1 MKSALKKVSLIL
13 AICFVAF
20 HLYTAA
26 FGTMPGIAQKSIH
39 LGFLLVIFYINAMVD
54 SEKRWEQIFLGIM
67 ALFALGGCAY
77 ITILDENLQL
87 RAGIVY
93 ASDILFA
100 ILLIIAIF
108 EACRRKMGNP
118 LVIITLVFVAYAFLG
133 KYIPGF
139 LNQPGMTLK
148 KFTSLVYLTTDGIFG
163 SPLYASASYVV
174 LFVLLGAIMS
184 VSGIGDYMTNL
195 ATSLFGHMRGG
206 PAKVAVVASGFF
218 GSISGSPTANVIGTG
233 TFTIPMMKKNGFE
246 PEFAAA
252 VEATASTGG
261 AIMPPIMGSTA
272 FIMAEMLGIPYT
284 AVAKAALIP
293 AILYFL
299 AVLFGVDIYAAK
311 HGLKGIPRS
320 QLPKV
325 RSMLK
330 QIYML
335 APLIFLIFCM
345 AVFNMTIVRSGLL
358 TIIVT
363 LVLVEI
369 NPKTRMTKEQWLQ
382 IPVQTVKSAVSVGI
396 ACAMAGIISGVIMGS
411 GLGYRISSIL
421 TSVAG
426 TSMLLLLVLT
436 MVVSLIMGMG
446 VPTTAAYLVL
456 ASLVA
461 PTMIQLGIPPLAA
474 HMFIFYFGCISSIT
488 PPVALAAYAGAGL
501 AGCDPNKTGYK
512 AFRLAFCSFLM
523 PYLFVYN
530 PVLLMEGGVL
540 DILWSLVTALIGAY
554 LLASGFEGFFFRW
567 SLKWFERPLM
577 ILGAVMLIVPGM
589 TLSCYNAGGEFEGLP
604 AEQIMHVA
612 THSGTGA
619 TVHVITSAK
628 SDINS
633 IPDLAGT
640 KFGVTAGMMAGYLDD
655 VLWAYDM
662 TTDDLGSVVNLSL
675 SDLCTALQD
684 GNIDAFLYATPAPG
698 TNFTDLA
705 MSFGIKV
712 VDIGQEAVDKLM
724 AEKPWYHTVVIPAGT
739 YDGCDEDITTFAQY
753 TALCA
758 RADVPEETV
767 YNLVKTMM
775 ENADALEA
783 VHKNA
788 AGTCPE
794 RGIEGALIPMHPGAE
809 RYYKEV
815 GVLD

>member
-206 PAKVAVVASGFF
+206 PAKVAVV

-589 TLSCYNAGGEFEGLP
+589 
-604 AEQIMHVA
+604 V
-612 THSGTGA
+612 
-619 TVHVITSAK
+619 
-628 SDINS
+628 
-633 IPDLAGT
+633 
-640 KFGVTAGMMAGYLDD
+640 
-655 VLWAYDM
+655 
-662 TTDDLGSVVNLSL
+662 
-675 SDLCTALQD
+675 
-684 GNIDAFLYATPAPG
+684 
-698 TNFTDLA
+698 TDLV
-705 MSFGIKV
+705 GIAIIV
-712 VDIGQEAVDKLM
+712 VEFVTEFMFKRS
-724 AEKPWYHTVVIPAGT
+724 EKFVPVTVSQS
-739 YDGCDEDITTFAQY
+739 TT
-753 TALCA
+753 
-758 RADVPEETV
+758 
-767 YNLVKTMM
+767 
-775 ENADALEA
+775 
-783 VHKNA
+783 
-788 AGTCPE
+788 
-794 RGIEGALIPMHPGAE
+794 
-809 RYYKEV
+809 
-815 GVLD
+815 

>member
-512 AFRLAFCSFLM
+512 AFRTSSGAWLPRSLAPICWPPASRA
-523 PYLFVYN
+523 
-530 PVLLMEGGVL
+530 
-540 DILWSLVTALIGAY
+540 SSSAGA
-554 LLASGFEGFFFRW
+554 
-567 SLKWFERPLM
+567 
-577 ILGAVMLIVPGM
+577 
-589 TLSCYNAGGEFEGLP
+589 
-604 AEQIMHVA
+604 
-612 THSGTGA
+612 
-619 TVHVITSAK
+619 
-628 SDINS
+628 
-633 IPDLAGT
+633 
-640 KFGVTAGMMAGYLDD
+640 
-655 VLWAYDM
+655 
-662 TTDDLGSVVNLSL
+662 
-675 SDLCTALQD
+675 
-684 GNIDAFLYATPAPG
+684 
-698 TNFTDLA
+698 
-705 MSFGIKV
+705 
-712 VDIGQEAVDKLM
+712 
-724 AEKPWYHTVVIPAGT
+724 
-739 YDGCDEDITTFAQY
+739 
-753 TALCA
+753 
-758 RADVPEETV
+758 
-767 YNLVKTMM
+767 
-775 ENADALEA
+775 
-783 VHKNA
+783 
-788 AGTCPE
+788 
-794 RGIEGALIPMHPGAE
+794 
-809 RYYKEV
+809 
-815 GVLD
+815 

>member
-26 FGTMPGIAQKSIH
+26 FGTVPGIAQKSIH

-567 SLKWFERPLM
+567 SLKWFERPFM

-589 TLSCYNAGGEFEGLP
+589 
-604 AEQIMHVA
+604 V
-612 THSGTGA
+612 
-619 TVHVITSAK
+619 
-628 SDINS
+628 
-633 IPDLAGT
+633 
-640 KFGVTAGMMAGYLDD
+640 
-655 VLWAYDM
+655 
-662 TTDDLGSVVNLSL
+662 
-675 SDLCTALQD
+675 
-684 GNIDAFLYATPAPG
+684 
-698 TNFTDLA
+698 TDLV
-705 MSFGIKV
+705 GIAIIV
-712 VDIGQEAVDKLM
+712 VEFVTEFMFKRS
-724 AEKPWYHTVVIPAGT
+724 EKFVPVTVSQS
-739 YDGCDEDITTFAQY
+739 TT
-753 TALCA
+753 
-758 RADVPEETV
+758 
-767 YNLVKTMM
+767 
-775 ENADALEA
+775 
-783 VHKNA
+783 
-788 AGTCPE
+788 
-794 RGIEGALIPMHPGAE
+794 
-809 RYYKEV
+809 
-815 GVLD
+815 

>member
-335 APLIFLIFCM
+335 APLIFLM

-488 PPVALAAYAGAGL
+488 PPVALAAYAG
-501 AGCDPNKTGYK
+501 CDPNKTGYK

-589 TLSCYNAGGEFEGLP
+589 
-604 AEQIMHVA
+604 V
-612 THSGTGA
+612 
-619 TVHVITSAK
+619 
-628 SDINS
+628 
-633 IPDLAGT
+633 
-640 KFGVTAGMMAGYLDD
+640 
-655 VLWAYDM
+655 
-662 TTDDLGSVVNLSL
+662 
-675 SDLCTALQD
+675 
-684 GNIDAFLYATPAPG
+684 
-698 TNFTDLA
+698 TDLV
-705 MSFGIKV
+705 GIAIIV
-712 VDIGQEAVDKLM
+712 VEFVTEFMFKRS
-724 AEKPWYHTVVIPAGT
+724 EKFVPVTVSQS
-739 YDGCDEDITTFAQY
+739 TT
-753 TALCA
+753 
-758 RADVPEETV
+758 
-767 YNLVKTMM
+767 
-775 ENADALEA
+775 
-783 VHKNA
+783 
-788 AGTCPE
+788 
-794 RGIEGALIPMHPGAE
+794 
-809 RYYKEV
+809 
-815 GVLD
+815 

>member
-589 TLSCYNAGGEFEGLP
+589 
-604 AEQIMHVA
+604 V
-612 THSGTGA
+612 
-619 TVHVITSAK
+619 
-628 SDINS
+628 
-633 IPDLAGT
+633 
-640 KFGVTAGMMAGYLDD
+640 
-655 VLWAYDM
+655 
-662 TTDDLGSVVNLSL
+662 
-675 SDLCTALQD
+675 
-684 GNIDAFLYATPAPG
+684 
-698 TNFTDLA
+698 TDLV
-705 MSFGIKV
+705 GIAIIV
-712 VDIGQEAVDKLM
+712 VE
-724 AEKPWYHTVVIPAGT
+724 
-739 YDGCDEDITTFAQY
+739 F
-753 TALCA
+753 
-758 RADVPEETV
+758 VPEFMFKRSEKFVPVTV
-767 YNLVKTMM
+767 SQST
-775 ENADALEA
+775 
-783 VHKNA
+783 
-788 AGTCPE
+788 T
-794 RGIEGALIPMHPGAE
+794 
-809 RYYKEV
+809 
-815 GVLD
+815 

>member
-13 AICFVAF
+13 AICFVAI

-589 TLSCYNAGGEFEGLP
+589 
-604 AEQIMHVA
+604 V
-612 THSGTGA
+612 
-619 TVHVITSAK
+619 
-628 SDINS
+628 
-633 IPDLAGT
+633 
-640 KFGVTAGMMAGYLDD
+640 
-655 VLWAYDM
+655 
-662 TTDDLGSVVNLSL
+662 
-675 SDLCTALQD
+675 
-684 GNIDAFLYATPAPG
+684 
-698 TNFTDLA
+698 TDLV
-705 MSFGIKV
+705 GIAIIV
-712 VDIGQEAVDKLM
+712 VEFVTEFMFKRS
-724 AEKPWYHTVVIPAGT
+724 EKFVPVTVSQS
-739 YDGCDEDITTFAQY
+739 TT
-753 TALCA
+753 
-758 RADVPEETV
+758 
-767 YNLVKTMM
+767 
-775 ENADALEA
+775 
-783 VHKNA
+783 
-788 AGTCPE
+788 
-794 RGIEGALIPMHPGAE
+794 
-809 RYYKEV
+809 
-815 GVLD
+815 

>member
-148 KFTSLVYLTTDGIFG
+148 KFTSLVYLATDGIFG

-589 TLSCYNAGGEFEGLP
+589 
-604 AEQIMHVA
+604 V
-612 THSGTGA
+612 
-619 TVHVITSAK
+619 
-628 SDINS
+628 
-633 IPDLAGT
+633 
-640 KFGVTAGMMAGYLDD
+640 
-655 VLWAYDM
+655 
-662 TTDDLGSVVNLSL
+662 
-675 SDLCTALQD
+675 
-684 GNIDAFLYATPAPG
+684 
-698 TNFTDLA
+698 TDLV
-705 MSFGIKV
+705 GIAIIV
-712 VDIGQEAVDKLM
+712 VEFVTEFMFKRS
-724 AEKPWYHTVVIPAGT
+724 EKFVPVTVSQS
-739 YDGCDEDITTFAQY
+739 TT
-753 TALCA
+753 
-758 RADVPEETV
+758 
-767 YNLVKTMM
+767 
-775 ENADALEA
+775 
-783 VHKNA
+783 
-788 AGTCPE
+788 
-794 RGIEGALIPMHPGAE
+794 
-809 RYYKEV
+809 
-815 GVLD
+815 

>member
-335 APLIFLIFCM
+335 ATLIFLIFCM

-589 TLSCYNAGGEFEGLP
+589 
-604 AEQIMHVA
+604 V
-612 THSGTGA
+612 
-619 TVHVITSAK
+619 
-628 SDINS
+628 
-633 IPDLAGT
+633 
-640 KFGVTAGMMAGYLDD
+640 
-655 VLWAYDM
+655 
-662 TTDDLGSVVNLSL
+662 
-675 SDLCTALQD
+675 
-684 GNIDAFLYATPAPG
+684 
-698 TNFTDLA
+698 TDLV
-705 MSFGIKV
+705 GIAIIV
-712 VDIGQEAVDKLM
+712 VEFVTEFMFKRS
-724 AEKPWYHTVVIPAGT
+724 EKFVPVTVSQS
-739 YDGCDEDITTFAQY
+739 TT
-753 TALCA
+753 
-758 RADVPEETV
+758 
-767 YNLVKTMM
+767 
-775 ENADALEA
+775 
-783 VHKNA
+783 
-788 AGTCPE
+788 
-794 RGIEGALIPMHPGAE
+794 
-809 RYYKEV
+809 
-815 GVLD
+815 

>member
-396 ACAMAGIISGVIMGS
+396 ACAMAGIIMGS

-589 TLSCYNAGGEFEGLP
+589 
-604 AEQIMHVA
+604 V
-612 THSGTGA
+612 
-619 TVHVITSAK
+619 
-628 SDINS
+628 
-633 IPDLAGT
+633 
-640 KFGVTAGMMAGYLDD
+640 
-655 VLWAYDM
+655 
-662 TTDDLGSVVNLSL
+662 
-675 SDLCTALQD
+675 
-684 GNIDAFLYATPAPG
+684 
-698 TNFTDLA
+698 TDLV
-705 MSFGIKV
+705 GIAIIV
-712 VDIGQEAVDKLM
+712 VEFVTEFMFKRS
-724 AEKPWYHTVVIPAGT
+724 EKFVPVTVSQS
-739 YDGCDEDITTFAQY
+739 TT
-753 TALCA
+753 
-758 RADVPEETV
+758 
-767 YNLVKTMM
+767 
-775 ENADALEA
+775 
-783 VHKNA
+783 
-788 AGTCPE
+788 
-794 RGIEGALIPMHPGAE
+794 
-809 RYYKEV
+809 
-815 GVLD
+815 

>member
-1 MKSALKKVSLIL
+1 MHPSLRALLTSKKVVTKAVS
-13 AICFVAF
+13 
-20 HLYTAA
+20 
-26 FGTMPGIAQKSIH
+26 
-39 LGFLLVIFYINAMVD
+39 
-54 SEKRWEQIFLGIM
+54 
-67 ALFALGGCAY
+67 Y

-589 TLSCYNAGGEFEGLP
+589 
-604 AEQIMHVA
+604 V
-612 THSGTGA
+612 
-619 TVHVITSAK
+619 
-628 SDINS
+628 
-633 IPDLAGT
+633 
-640 KFGVTAGMMAGYLDD
+640 
-655 VLWAYDM
+655 
-662 TTDDLGSVVNLSL
+662 
-675 SDLCTALQD
+675 
-684 GNIDAFLYATPAPG
+684 
-698 TNFTDLA
+698 TDLV
-705 MSFGIKV
+705 GIAIIV
-712 VDIGQEAVDKLM
+712 VEFVTEFMFKRS
-724 AEKPWYHTVVIPAGT
+724 EKFVPVTVSQS
-739 YDGCDEDITTFAQY
+739 TT
-753 TALCA
+753 
-758 RADVPEETV
+758 
-767 YNLVKTMM
+767 
-775 ENADALEA
+775 
-783 VHKNA
+783 
-788 AGTCPE
+788 
-794 RGIEGALIPMHPGAE
+794 
-809 RYYKEV
+809 
-815 GVLD
+815 

>member
-488 PPVALAAYAGAGL
+488 PPVALAAYASAGL

-589 TLSCYNAGGEFEGLP
+589 
-604 AEQIMHVA
+604 V
-612 THSGTGA
+612 
-619 TVHVITSAK
+619 
-628 SDINS
+628 
-633 IPDLAGT
+633 
-640 KFGVTAGMMAGYLDD
+640 
-655 VLWAYDM
+655 
-662 TTDDLGSVVNLSL
+662 
-675 SDLCTALQD
+675 
-684 GNIDAFLYATPAPG
+684 
-698 TNFTDLA
+698 TDLV
-705 MSFGIKV
+705 GIAIIV
-712 VDIGQEAVDKLM
+712 VEFVTEFMFKRS
-724 AEKPWYHTVVIPAGT
+724 EKFVPVTVSQS
-739 YDGCDEDITTFAQY
+739 TT
-753 TALCA
+753 
-758 RADVPEETV
+758 
-767 YNLVKTMM
+767 
-775 ENADALEA
+775 
-783 VHKNA
+783 
-788 AGTCPE
+788 
-794 RGIEGALIPMHPGAE
+794 
-809 RYYKEV
+809 
-815 GVLD
+815 

>member
-54 SEKRWEQIFLGIM
+54 SEKRWEPIFLGIM

-589 TLSCYNAGGEFEGLP
+589 
-604 AEQIMHVA
+604 V
-612 THSGTGA
+612 
-619 TVHVITSAK
+619 
-628 SDINS
+628 
-633 IPDLAGT
+633 
-640 KFGVTAGMMAGYLDD
+640 
-655 VLWAYDM
+655 
-662 TTDDLGSVVNLSL
+662 
-675 SDLCTALQD
+675 
-684 GNIDAFLYATPAPG
+684 
-698 TNFTDLA
+698 TDLV
-705 MSFGIKV
+705 GIAIIV
-712 VDIGQEAVDKLM
+712 VEFVTEFMFKRS
-724 AEKPWYHTVVIPAGT
+724 EKFVPVTVSQS
-739 YDGCDEDITTFAQY
+739 TT
-753 TALCA
+753 
-758 RADVPEETV
+758 
-767 YNLVKTMM
+767 
-775 ENADALEA
+775 
-783 VHKNA
+783 
-788 AGTCPE
+788 
-794 RGIEGALIPMHPGAE
+794 
-809 RYYKEV
+809 
-815 GVLD
+815 

>member
-396 ACAMAGIISGVIMGS
+396 TCAMAGIISGVIMGS

-589 TLSCYNAGGEFEGLP
+589 
-604 AEQIMHVA
+604 V
-612 THSGTGA
+612 
-619 TVHVITSAK
+619 
-628 SDINS
+628 
-633 IPDLAGT
+633 
-640 KFGVTAGMMAGYLDD
+640 
-655 VLWAYDM
+655 
-662 TTDDLGSVVNLSL
+662 
-675 SDLCTALQD
+675 
-684 GNIDAFLYATPAPG
+684 
-698 TNFTDLA
+698 TDLV
-705 MSFGIKV
+705 GIAIIV
-712 VDIGQEAVDKLM
+712 VEFVTEFMFKRS
-724 AEKPWYHTVVIPAGT
+724 EKFVPVTVSQS
-739 YDGCDEDITTFAQY
+739 TT
-753 TALCA
+753 
-758 RADVPEETV
+758 
-767 YNLVKTMM
+767 
-775 ENADALEA
+775 
-783 VHKNA
+783 
-788 AGTCPE
+788 
-794 RGIEGALIPMHPGAE
+794 
-809 RYYKEV
+809 
-815 GVLD
+815 

>member
-512 AFRLAFCSFLM
+512 AFRLAFCSVLM

-589 TLSCYNAGGEFEGLP
+589 
-604 AEQIMHVA
+604 V
-612 THSGTGA
+612 
-619 TVHVITSAK
+619 
-628 SDINS
+628 
-633 IPDLAGT
+633 
-640 KFGVTAGMMAGYLDD
+640 
-655 VLWAYDM
+655 
-662 TTDDLGSVVNLSL
+662 
-675 SDLCTALQD
+675 
-684 GNIDAFLYATPAPG
+684 
-698 TNFTDLA
+698 TDLV
-705 MSFGIKV
+705 GIAIIV
-712 VDIGQEAVDKLM
+712 VEFVTEFMFKRS
-724 AEKPWYHTVVIPAGT
+724 EKFVPVTVSQS
-739 YDGCDEDITTFAQY
+739 TT
-753 TALCA
+753 
-758 RADVPEETV
+758 
-767 YNLVKTMM
+767 
-775 ENADALEA
+775 
-783 VHKNA
+783 
-788 AGTCPE
+788 
-794 RGIEGALIPMHPGAE
+794 
-809 RYYKEV
+809 
-815 GVLD
+815 

>member
-39 LGFLLVIFYINAMVD
+39 LGFLLVI
-54 SEKRWEQIFLGIM
+54 S
-67 ALFALGGCAY
+67 Y

-589 TLSCYNAGGEFEGLP
+589 
-604 AEQIMHVA
+604 V
-612 THSGTGA
+612 
-619 TVHVITSAK
+619 
-628 SDINS
+628 
-633 IPDLAGT
+633 
-640 KFGVTAGMMAGYLDD
+640 
-655 VLWAYDM
+655 
-662 TTDDLGSVVNLSL
+662 
-675 SDLCTALQD
+675 
-684 GNIDAFLYATPAPG
+684 
-698 TNFTDLA
+698 TDLV
-705 MSFGIKV
+705 GIAIIV
-712 VDIGQEAVDKLM
+712 VEFVTEFMFKRS
-724 AEKPWYHTVVIPAGT
+724 EKFVPVTVSQS
-739 YDGCDEDITTFAQY
+739 TT
-753 TALCA
+753 
-758 RADVPEETV
+758 
-767 YNLVKTMM
+767 
-775 ENADALEA
+775 
-783 VHKNA
+783 
-788 AGTCPE
+788 
-794 RGIEGALIPMHPGAE
+794 
-809 RYYKEV
+809 
-815 GVLD
+815 

>member
-272 FIMAEMLGIPYT
+272 FIMAEMLGIP
-284 AVAKAALIP
+284 
-293 AILYFL
+293 
-299 AVLFGVDIYAAK
+299 
-311 HGLKGIPRS
+311 
-320 QLPKV
+320 
-325 RSMLK
+325 
-330 QIYML
+330 
-335 APLIFLIFCM
+335 
-345 AVFNMTIVRSGLL
+345 
-358 TIIVT
+358 
-363 LVLVEI
+363 
-369 NPKTRMTKEQWLQ
+369 
-382 IPVQTVKSAVSVGI
+382 
-396 ACAMAGIISGVIMGS
+396 
-411 GLGYRISSIL
+411 
-421 TSVAG
+421 
-426 TSMLLLLVLT
+426 
-436 MVVSLIMGMG
+436 
-446 VPTTAAYLVL
+446 
-456 ASLVA
+456 
-461 PTMIQLGIPPLAA
+461 PLAA

-589 TLSCYNAGGEFEGLP
+589 
-604 AEQIMHVA
+604 V
-612 THSGTGA
+612 
-619 TVHVITSAK
+619 
-628 SDINS
+628 
-633 IPDLAGT
+633 
-640 KFGVTAGMMAGYLDD
+640 
-655 VLWAYDM
+655 
-662 TTDDLGSVVNLSL
+662 
-675 SDLCTALQD
+675 
-684 GNIDAFLYATPAPG
+684 
-698 TNFTDLA
+698 TDLV
-705 MSFGIKV
+705 GIAIIV
-712 VDIGQEAVDKLM
+712 VEFVTEFMFKRS
-724 AEKPWYHTVVIPAGT
+724 EKFVPVTVSQS
-739 YDGCDEDITTFAQY
+739 TT
-753 TALCA
+753 
-758 RADVPEETV
+758 
-767 YNLVKTMM
+767 
-775 ENADALEA
+775 
-783 VHKNA
+783 
-788 AGTCPE
+788 
-794 RGIEGALIPMHPGAE
+794 
-809 RYYKEV
+809 
-815 GVLD
+815 

>member
-148 KFTSLVYLTTDGIFG
+148 TFTSLVYLTTDGIFG

-589 TLSCYNAGGEFEGLP
+589 
-604 AEQIMHVA
+604 V
-612 THSGTGA
+612 
-619 TVHVITSAK
+619 
-628 SDINS
+628 
-633 IPDLAGT
+633 
-640 KFGVTAGMMAGYLDD
+640 
-655 VLWAYDM
+655 
-662 TTDDLGSVVNLSL
+662 
-675 SDLCTALQD
+675 
-684 GNIDAFLYATPAPG
+684 
-698 TNFTDLA
+698 TDLV
-705 MSFGIKV
+705 GIAIIV
-712 VDIGQEAVDKLM
+712 VEFVTEFMFKRS
-724 AEKPWYHTVVIPAGT
+724 EKFVPVTVSQS
-739 YDGCDEDITTFAQY
+739 TT
-753 TALCA
+753 
-758 RADVPEETV
+758 
-767 YNLVKTMM
+767 
-775 ENADALEA
+775 
-783 VHKNA
+783 
-788 AGTCPE
+788 
-794 RGIEGALIPMHPGAE
+794 
-809 RYYKEV
+809 
-815 GVLD
+815 

>member
-589 TLSCYNAGGEFEGLP
+589 
-604 AEQIMHVA
+604 V
-612 THSGTGA
+612 
-619 TVHVITSAK
+619 
-628 SDINS
+628 
-633 IPDLAGT
+633 
-640 KFGVTAGMMAGYLDD
+640 
-655 VLWAYDM
+655 
-662 TTDDLGSVVNLSL
+662 
-675 SDLCTALQD
+675 
-684 GNIDAFLYATPAPG
+684 
-698 TNFTDLA
+698 TDLV
-705 MSFGIKV
+705 GIVIIV
-712 VDIGQEAVDKLM
+712 VEFVTEFMFKRS
-724 AEKPWYHTVVIPAGT
+724 EKFVPVTVSQS
-739 YDGCDEDITTFAQY
+739 TT
-753 TALCA
+753 
-758 RADVPEETV
+758 
-767 YNLVKTMM
+767 
-775 ENADALEA
+775 
-783 VHKNA
+783 
-788 AGTCPE
+788 
-794 RGIEGALIPMHPGAE
+794 
-809 RYYKEV
+809 
-815 GVLD
+815 

>member
-133 KYIPGF
+133 KYIPGV

-589 TLSCYNAGGEFEGLP
+589 
-604 AEQIMHVA
+604 V
-612 THSGTGA
+612 
-619 TVHVITSAK
+619 
-628 SDINS
+628 
-633 IPDLAGT
+633 
-640 KFGVTAGMMAGYLDD
+640 
-655 VLWAYDM
+655 
-662 TTDDLGSVVNLSL
+662 
-675 SDLCTALQD
+675 
-684 GNIDAFLYATPAPG
+684 
-698 TNFTDLA
+698 TDLV
-705 MSFGIKV
+705 GIAIIV
-712 VDIGQEAVDKLM
+712 VEFVTEFMFKRS
-724 AEKPWYHTVVIPAGT
+724 EKFVPVTVSQS
-739 YDGCDEDITTFAQY
+739 TT
-753 TALCA
+753 
-758 RADVPEETV
+758 
-767 YNLVKTMM
+767 
-775 ENADALEA
+775 
-783 VHKNA
+783 
-788 AGTCPE
+788 
-794 RGIEGALIPMHPGAE
+794 
-809 RYYKEV
+809 
-815 GVLD
+815 

>member
-540 DILWSLVTALIGAY
+540 D
-554 LLASGFEGFFFRW
+554 
-567 SLKWFERPLM
+567 
-577 ILGAVMLIVPGM
+577 
-589 TLSCYNAGGEFEGLP
+589 
-604 AEQIMHVA
+604 
-612 THSGTGA
+612 
-619 TVHVITSAK
+619 
-628 SDINS
+628 
-633 IPDLAGT
+633 
-640 KFGVTAGMMAGYLDD
+640 
-655 VLWAYDM
+655 
-662 TTDDLGSVVNLSL
+662 
-675 SDLCTALQD
+675 
-684 GNIDAFLYATPAPG
+684 
-698 TNFTDLA
+698 
-705 MSFGIKV
+705 
-712 VDIGQEAVDKLM
+712 
-724 AEKPWYHTVVIPAGT
+724 
-739 YDGCDEDITTFAQY
+739 
-753 TALCA
+753 
-758 RADVPEETV
+758 
-767 YNLVKTMM
+767 
-775 ENADALEA
+775 
-783 VHKNA
+783 
-788 AGTCPE
+788 
-794 RGIEGALIPMHPGAE
+794 
-809 RYYKEV
+809 
-815 GVLD
+815 

>member
-320 QLPKV
+320 QL
-325 RSMLK
+325 LK
-330 QIYML
+330 QINLL
-335 APLIFLIFCM
+335 ATLIILIFCM

-589 TLSCYNAGGEFEGLP
+589 
-604 AEQIMHVA
+604 V
-612 THSGTGA
+612 
-619 TVHVITSAK
+619 
-628 SDINS
+628 
-633 IPDLAGT
+633 
-640 KFGVTAGMMAGYLDD
+640 
-655 VLWAYDM
+655 
-662 TTDDLGSVVNLSL
+662 
-675 SDLCTALQD
+675 
-684 GNIDAFLYATPAPG
+684 
-698 TNFTDLA
+698 TDLV
-705 MSFGIKV
+705 GIAIIV
-712 VDIGQEAVDKLM
+712 VEFVTEFMFKRS
-724 AEKPWYHTVVIPAGT
+724 EKFVPVTVSQS
-739 YDGCDEDITTFAQY
+739 TT
-753 TALCA
+753 
-758 RADVPEETV
+758 
-767 YNLVKTMM
+767 
-775 ENADALEA
+775 
-783 VHKNA
+783 
-788 AGTCPE
+788 
-794 RGIEGALIPMHPGAE
+794 
-809 RYYKEV
+809 
-815 GVLD
+815 

>member
-589 TLSCYNAGGEFEGLP
+589 VTDLVGIAIIVVEF
-604 AEQIMHVA
+604 V
-612 THSGTGA
+612 
-619 TVHVITSAK
+619 
-628 SDINS
+628 
-633 IPDLAGT
+633 T
-640 KFGVTAGMMAGYLDD
+640 KFMFKRSEKFVPVT
-655 VLWAYDM
+655 VSQS
-662 TTDDLGSVVNLSL
+662 TT
-675 SDLCTALQD
+675 
-684 GNIDAFLYATPAPG
+684 
-698 TNFTDLA
+698 
-705 MSFGIKV
+705 
-712 VDIGQEAVDKLM
+712 
-724 AEKPWYHTVVIPAGT
+724 
-739 YDGCDEDITTFAQY
+739 
-753 TALCA
+753 
-758 RADVPEETV
+758 
-767 YNLVKTMM
+767 
-775 ENADALEA
+775 
-783 VHKNA
+783 
-788 AGTCPE
+788 
-794 RGIEGALIPMHPGAE
+794 
-809 RYYKEV
+809 
-815 GVLD
+815 

>member
-436 MVVSLIMGMG
+436 MVVSLIMVMG

-589 TLSCYNAGGEFEGLP
+589 
-604 AEQIMHVA
+604 V
-612 THSGTGA
+612 
-619 TVHVITSAK
+619 
-628 SDINS
+628 
-633 IPDLAGT
+633 
-640 KFGVTAGMMAGYLDD
+640 
-655 VLWAYDM
+655 
-662 TTDDLGSVVNLSL
+662 
-675 SDLCTALQD
+675 
-684 GNIDAFLYATPAPG
+684 
-698 TNFTDLA
+698 TDLV
-705 MSFGIKV
+705 GIAIIV
-712 VDIGQEAVDKLM
+712 VEFVTEFMFKRS
-724 AEKPWYHTVVIPAGT
+724 EKFVPVTVSQS
-739 YDGCDEDITTFAQY
+739 TT
-753 TALCA
+753 
-758 RADVPEETV
+758 
-767 YNLVKTMM
+767 
-775 ENADALEA
+775 
-783 VHKNA
+783 
-788 AGTCPE
+788 
-794 RGIEGALIPMHPGAE
+794 
-809 RYYKEV
+809 
-815 GVLD
+815 

>member
-589 TLSCYNAGGEFEGLP
+589 
-604 AEQIMHVA
+604 
-612 THSGTGA
+612 
-619 TVHVITSAK
+619 
-628 SDINS
+628 
-633 IPDLAGT
+633 
-640 KFGVTAGMMAGYLDD
+640 VT
-655 VLWAYDM
+655 
-662 TTDDLGSVVNLSL
+662 
-675 SDLCTALQD
+675 
-684 GNIDAFLYATPAPG
+684 
-698 TNFTDLA
+698 
-705 MSFGIKV
+705 
-712 VDIGQEAVDKLM
+712 
-724 AEKPWYHTVVIPAGT
+724 
-739 YDGCDEDITTFAQY
+739 
-753 TALCA
+753 
-758 RADVPEETV
+758 
-767 YNLVKTMM
+767 NLV
-775 ENADALEA
+775 
-783 VHKNA
+783 
-788 AGTCPE
+788 
-794 RGIEGALIPMHPGAE
+794 GIAIIVVEFVTEFMFKRSEKFVP
-809 RYYKEV
+809 V
-815 GVLD
+815 TVSQSTT

>member
-320 QLPKV
+320 QRPKV

-589 TLSCYNAGGEFEGLP
+589 
-604 AEQIMHVA
+604 V
-612 THSGTGA
+612 
-619 TVHVITSAK
+619 
-628 SDINS
+628 
-633 IPDLAGT
+633 
-640 KFGVTAGMMAGYLDD
+640 
-655 VLWAYDM
+655 
-662 TTDDLGSVVNLSL
+662 
-675 SDLCTALQD
+675 
-684 GNIDAFLYATPAPG
+684 
-698 TNFTDLA
+698 TDLV
-705 MSFGIKV
+705 GIAIIV
-712 VDIGQEAVDKLM
+712 VEFVTEFMFKRS
-724 AEKPWYHTVVIPAGT
+724 EKFVPVTVSQS
-739 YDGCDEDITTFAQY
+739 TT
-753 TALCA
+753 
-758 RADVPEETV
+758 
-767 YNLVKTMM
+767 
-775 ENADALEA
+775 
-783 VHKNA
+783 
-788 AGTCPE
+788 
-794 RGIEGALIPMHPGAE
+794 
-809 RYYKEV
+809 
-815 GVLD
+815 

>member
-100 ILLIIAIF
+100 ILLINAIF

-589 TLSCYNAGGEFEGLP
+589 
-604 AEQIMHVA
+604 V
-612 THSGTGA
+612 
-619 TVHVITSAK
+619 
-628 SDINS
+628 
-633 IPDLAGT
+633 
-640 KFGVTAGMMAGYLDD
+640 
-655 VLWAYDM
+655 
-662 TTDDLGSVVNLSL
+662 
-675 SDLCTALQD
+675 
-684 GNIDAFLYATPAPG
+684 
-698 TNFTDLA
+698 TDLV
-705 MSFGIKV
+705 GIAIIV
-712 VDIGQEAVDKLM
+712 VEFVTEFMFKRS
-724 AEKPWYHTVVIPAGT
+724 EKFVPVTVSQS
-739 YDGCDEDITTFAQY
+739 TT
-753 TALCA
+753 
-758 RADVPEETV
+758 
-767 YNLVKTMM
+767 
-775 ENADALEA
+775 
-783 VHKNA
+783 
-788 AGTCPE
+788 
-794 RGIEGALIPMHPGAE
+794 
-809 RYYKEV
+809 
-815 GVLD
+815 

>member
-446 VPTTAAYLVL
+446 VPTTAVYLVL

-589 TLSCYNAGGEFEGLP
+589 
-604 AEQIMHVA
+604 V
-612 THSGTGA
+612 
-619 TVHVITSAK
+619 
-628 SDINS
+628 
-633 IPDLAGT
+633 
-640 KFGVTAGMMAGYLDD
+640 
-655 VLWAYDM
+655 
-662 TTDDLGSVVNLSL
+662 
-675 SDLCTALQD
+675 
-684 GNIDAFLYATPAPG
+684 
-698 TNFTDLA
+698 TDLV
-705 MSFGIKV
+705 GIAIIV
-712 VDIGQEAVDKLM
+712 VEFVTEFMFKRS
-724 AEKPWYHTVVIPAGT
+724 EKFVPVTVSQS
-739 YDGCDEDITTFAQY
+739 TT
-753 TALCA
+753 
-758 RADVPEETV
+758 
-767 YNLVKTMM
+767 
-775 ENADALEA
+775 
-783 VHKNA
+783 
-788 AGTCPE
+788 
-794 RGIEGALIPMHPGAE
+794 
-809 RYYKEV
+809 
-815 GVLD
+815 

>member
-540 DILWSLVTALIGAY
+540 DILWSLVTALIGAH

-589 TLSCYNAGGEFEGLP
+589 
-604 AEQIMHVA
+604 V
-612 THSGTGA
+612 
-619 TVHVITSAK
+619 
-628 SDINS
+628 
-633 IPDLAGT
+633 
-640 KFGVTAGMMAGYLDD
+640 
-655 VLWAYDM
+655 
-662 TTDDLGSVVNLSL
+662 
-675 SDLCTALQD
+675 
-684 GNIDAFLYATPAPG
+684 
-698 TNFTDLA
+698 TDLV
-705 MSFGIKV
+705 GIAIIV
-712 VDIGQEAVDKLM
+712 VEFVTEFMFKRS
-724 AEKPWYHTVVIPAGT
+724 EKFVPVTVSQS
-739 YDGCDEDITTFAQY
+739 TT
-753 TALCA
+753 
-758 RADVPEETV
+758 
-767 YNLVKTMM
+767 
-775 ENADALEA
+775 
-783 VHKNA
+783 
-788 AGTCPE
+788 
-794 RGIEGALIPMHPGAE
+794 
-809 RYYKEV
+809 
-815 GVLD
+815 

>member
-436 MVVSLIMGMG
+436 LVLSLIMGMG

-589 TLSCYNAGGEFEGLP
+589 
-604 AEQIMHVA
+604 V
-612 THSGTGA
+612 
-619 TVHVITSAK
+619 
-628 SDINS
+628 
-633 IPDLAGT
+633 
-640 KFGVTAGMMAGYLDD
+640 
-655 VLWAYDM
+655 
-662 TTDDLGSVVNLSL
+662 
-675 SDLCTALQD
+675 
-684 GNIDAFLYATPAPG
+684 
-698 TNFTDLA
+698 TDLV
-705 MSFGIKV
+705 GIAIIV
-712 VDIGQEAVDKLM
+712 VEFVTEFMFKRS
-724 AEKPWYHTVVIPAGT
+724 EKFVPVTVSQS
-739 YDGCDEDITTFAQY
+739 TT
-753 TALCA
+753 
-758 RADVPEETV
+758 
-767 YNLVKTMM
+767 
-775 ENADALEA
+775 
-783 VHKNA
+783 
-788 AGTCPE
+788 
-794 RGIEGALIPMHPGAE
+794 
-809 RYYKEV
+809 
-815 GVLD
+815 

>member
-474 HMFIFYFGCISSIT
+474 PMFIFYFVCISSIT

-589 TLSCYNAGGEFEGLP
+589 
-604 AEQIMHVA
+604 V
-612 THSGTGA
+612 
-619 TVHVITSAK
+619 
-628 SDINS
+628 
-633 IPDLAGT
+633 
-640 KFGVTAGMMAGYLDD
+640 
-655 VLWAYDM
+655 
-662 TTDDLGSVVNLSL
+662 
-675 SDLCTALQD
+675 
-684 GNIDAFLYATPAPG
+684 
-698 TNFTDLA
+698 TDLV
-705 MSFGIKV
+705 GIAIIV
-712 VDIGQEAVDKLM
+712 VEFVTEFMFKRS
-724 AEKPWYHTVVIPAGT
+724 EKFVPVTVSQS
-739 YDGCDEDITTFAQY
+739 TT
-753 TALCA
+753 
-758 RADVPEETV
+758 
-767 YNLVKTMM
+767 
-775 ENADALEA
+775 
-783 VHKNA
+783 
-788 AGTCPE
+788 
-794 RGIEGALIPMHPGAE
+794 
-809 RYYKEV
+809 
-815 GVLD
+815 

>member
-382 IPVQTVKSAVSVGI
+382 IPVQAVKSAVSVGI

-589 TLSCYNAGGEFEGLP
+589 
-604 AEQIMHVA
+604 V
-612 THSGTGA
+612 
-619 TVHVITSAK
+619 
-628 SDINS
+628 
-633 IPDLAGT
+633 
-640 KFGVTAGMMAGYLDD
+640 
-655 VLWAYDM
+655 
-662 TTDDLGSVVNLSL
+662 
-675 SDLCTALQD
+675 
-684 GNIDAFLYATPAPG
+684 
-698 TNFTDLA
+698 TDLV
-705 MSFGIKV
+705 GIAIIV
-712 VDIGQEAVDKLM
+712 VEFVTEFMFKRS
-724 AEKPWYHTVVIPAGT
+724 EKFVPVTVSQS
-739 YDGCDEDITTFAQY
+739 TT
-753 TALCA
+753 
-758 RADVPEETV
+758 
-767 YNLVKTMM
+767 
-775 ENADALEA
+775 
-783 VHKNA
+783 
-788 AGTCPE
+788 
-794 RGIEGALIPMHPGAE
+794 
-809 RYYKEV
+809 
-815 GVLD
+815 

>member
-26 FGTMPGIAQKSIH
+26 FCTMPGIAQKSIH

-589 TLSCYNAGGEFEGLP
+589 
-604 AEQIMHVA
+604 V
-612 THSGTGA
+612 
-619 TVHVITSAK
+619 
-628 SDINS
+628 
-633 IPDLAGT
+633 
-640 KFGVTAGMMAGYLDD
+640 
-655 VLWAYDM
+655 
-662 TTDDLGSVVNLSL
+662 
-675 SDLCTALQD
+675 
-684 GNIDAFLYATPAPG
+684 
-698 TNFTDLA
+698 TDLV
-705 MSFGIKV
+705 GIAIIV
-712 VDIGQEAVDKLM
+712 VEFVTEFMFKRS
-724 AEKPWYHTVVIPAGT
+724 EKFVPVTVSQS
-739 YDGCDEDITTFAQY
+739 TT
-753 TALCA
+753 
-758 RADVPEETV
+758 
-767 YNLVKTMM
+767 
-775 ENADALEA
+775 
-783 VHKNA
+783 
-788 AGTCPE
+788 
-794 RGIEGALIPMHPGAE
+794 
-809 RYYKEV
+809 
-815 GVLD
+815 

>member
-272 FIMAEMLGIPYT
+272 FIMAEMLGIPST

-589 TLSCYNAGGEFEGLP
+589 
-604 AEQIMHVA
+604 V
-612 THSGTGA
+612 
-619 TVHVITSAK
+619 
-628 SDINS
+628 
-633 IPDLAGT
+633 
-640 KFGVTAGMMAGYLDD
+640 
-655 VLWAYDM
+655 
-662 TTDDLGSVVNLSL
+662 
-675 SDLCTALQD
+675 
-684 GNIDAFLYATPAPG
+684 
-698 TNFTDLA
+698 TDLV
-705 MSFGIKV
+705 GIAIIV
-712 VDIGQEAVDKLM
+712 VEFVTEFMFKRS
-724 AEKPWYHTVVIPAGT
+724 EKFVPVTVSQS
-739 YDGCDEDITTFAQY
+739 TT
-753 TALCA
+753 
-758 RADVPEETV
+758 
-767 YNLVKTMM
+767 
-775 ENADALEA
+775 
-783 VHKNA
+783 
-788 AGTCPE
+788 
-794 RGIEGALIPMHPGAE
+794 
-809 RYYKEV
+809 
-815 GVLD
+815 

>member
-426 TSMLLLLVLT
+426 HQHAAAARSDDGCLPDHGHGRPNHGGLSGSGLPGSPHDDSVGHSPAGRPHVHLLLRLHLLHHPPCGAGRLCRCRPGRVRSKQDRLQ
-436 MVVSLIMGMG
+436 G
-446 VPTTAAYLVL
+446 VPSGLLFLPHAVLVCLQSGTADGGRRA
-456 ASLVA
+456 
-461 PTMIQLGIPPLAA
+461 GHPLEPGYRA
-474 HMFIFYFGCISSIT
+474 HWRLS
-488 PPVALAAYAGAGL
+488 AGL
-501 AGCDPNKTGYK
+501 RLRGLLLPLEPEVVRASAHDTGRCDADCARYGHRFGRY
-512 AFRLAFCSFLM
+512 RHHR
-523 PYLFVYN
+523 
-530 PVLLMEGGVL
+530 GGVCH
-540 DILWSLVTALIGAY
+540 
-554 LLASGFEGFFFRW
+554 R
-567 SLKWFERPLM
+567 
-577 ILGAVMLIVPGM
+577 
-589 TLSCYNAGGEFEGLP
+589 
-604 AEQIMHVA
+604 
-612 THSGTGA
+612 
-619 TVHVITSAK
+619 VHV
-628 SDINS
+628 
-633 IPDLAGT
+633 
-640 KFGVTAGMMAGYLDD
+640 
-655 VLWAYDM
+655 
-662 TTDDLGSVVNLSL
+662 
-675 SDLCTALQD
+675 
-684 GNIDAFLYATPAPG
+684 
-698 TNFTDLA
+698 
-705 MSFGIKV
+705 
-712 VDIGQEAVDKLM
+712 
-724 AEKPWYHTVVIPAGT
+724 
-739 YDGCDEDITTFAQY
+739 
-753 TALCA
+753 
-758 RADVPEETV
+758 
-767 YNLVKTMM
+767 
-775 ENADALEA
+775 
-783 VHKNA
+783 
-788 AGTCPE
+788 
-794 RGIEGALIPMHPGAE
+794 
-809 RYYKEV
+809 
-815 GVLD
+815 

>member
-363 LVLVEI
+363 LVLVGI

-589 TLSCYNAGGEFEGLP
+589 
-604 AEQIMHVA
+604 V
-612 THSGTGA
+612 
-619 TVHVITSAK
+619 
-628 SDINS
+628 
-633 IPDLAGT
+633 
-640 KFGVTAGMMAGYLDD
+640 
-655 VLWAYDM
+655 
-662 TTDDLGSVVNLSL
+662 
-675 SDLCTALQD
+675 
-684 GNIDAFLYATPAPG
+684 
-698 TNFTDLA
+698 TDLV
-705 MSFGIKV
+705 GIAIIV
-712 VDIGQEAVDKLM
+712 VEFVTEFMFKRS
-724 AEKPWYHTVVIPAGT
+724 EKFVPVTVSQS
-739 YDGCDEDITTFAQY
+739 TT
-753 TALCA
+753 
-758 RADVPEETV
+758 
-767 YNLVKTMM
+767 
-775 ENADALEA
+775 
-783 VHKNA
+783 
-788 AGTCPE
+788 
-794 RGIEGALIPMHPGAE
+794 
-809 RYYKEV
+809 
-815 GVLD
+815 

>member
-261 AIMPPIMGSTA
+261 QIMPPIMGSTA

-589 TLSCYNAGGEFEGLP
+589 
-604 AEQIMHVA
+604 V
-612 THSGTGA
+612 
-619 TVHVITSAK
+619 
-628 SDINS
+628 
-633 IPDLAGT
+633 
-640 KFGVTAGMMAGYLDD
+640 
-655 VLWAYDM
+655 
-662 TTDDLGSVVNLSL
+662 
-675 SDLCTALQD
+675 
-684 GNIDAFLYATPAPG
+684 
-698 TNFTDLA
+698 TDLV
-705 MSFGIKV
+705 GIAIIV
-712 VDIGQEAVDKLM
+712 VEFVTEFMFKRS
-724 AEKPWYHTVVIPAGT
+724 EKFVPVTVSQS
-739 YDGCDEDITTFAQY
+739 TT
-753 TALCA
+753 
-758 RADVPEETV
+758 
-767 YNLVKTMM
+767 
-775 ENADALEA
+775 
-783 VHKNA
+783 
-788 AGTCPE
+788 
-794 RGIEGALIPMHPGAE
+794 
-809 RYYKEV
+809 
-815 GVLD
+815 

>member
-108 EACRRKMGNP
+108 ESCRRKMGNP

-589 TLSCYNAGGEFEGLP
+589 
-604 AEQIMHVA
+604 V
-612 THSGTGA
+612 
-619 TVHVITSAK
+619 
-628 SDINS
+628 
-633 IPDLAGT
+633 
-640 KFGVTAGMMAGYLDD
+640 
-655 VLWAYDM
+655 
-662 TTDDLGSVVNLSL
+662 
-675 SDLCTALQD
+675 
-684 GNIDAFLYATPAPG
+684 
-698 TNFTDLA
+698 TDLV
-705 MSFGIKV
+705 GIAIIV
-712 VDIGQEAVDKLM
+712 VEFVTEFMFKRS
-724 AEKPWYHTVVIPAGT
+724 EKFVPVTVSQS
-739 YDGCDEDITTFAQY
+739 TT
-753 TALCA
+753 
-758 RADVPEETV
+758 
-767 YNLVKTMM
+767 
-775 ENADALEA
+775 
-783 VHKNA
+783 
-788 AGTCPE
+788 
-794 RGIEGALIPMHPGAE
+794 
-809 RYYKEV
+809 
-815 GVLD
+815 